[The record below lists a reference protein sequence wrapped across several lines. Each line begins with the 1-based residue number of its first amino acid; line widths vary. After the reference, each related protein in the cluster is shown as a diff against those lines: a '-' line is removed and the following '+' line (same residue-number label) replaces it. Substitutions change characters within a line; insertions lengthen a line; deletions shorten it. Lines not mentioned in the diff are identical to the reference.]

1 MGGCYAMK
9 KILFVATVAEH
20 FYYFHLP
27 CFKYFKEL
35 GWQVEVAC
43 GGKRELPFC
52 DKKYELPI
60 KRSPSDPENLKAY
73 KQLKKIIKNGH
84 YDLIHC
90 HTPMGGILT
99 RLAAADER
107 KSGTKIFYTAH
118 GFHFYN
124 GAPIANWLV
133 YYPIEKIMSR
143 LTDCLITINDEDFE
157 LAKKRLGAKKTVKV
171 NGVGYNSDA
180 CFRIGTEEKTKLRAK
195 HGYSA
200 DEKILIYV
208 AEMNLNKN
216 QAMLLRAL
224 KIILS
229 EREDVRLLIVGAD
242 NFDGKYP
249 RLAEELSVSKNVE
262 FLGHRDDA
270 CELVKLSDIAVASS
284 LREGLPVN
292 VMEAMACGLP
302 VVLADNRGHR
312 ALCRD
317 SVNGFLVEQNDYA
330 AMAEKVLLLLKD
342 DELYKKIS
350 EVASENVKPFSK
362 ENVLEELKKIYA
374 EFI

>member
-1 MGGCYAMK
+1 MK

-35 GWQVEVAC
+35 GWQIEVAC
-43 GGKRELPFC
+43 HGERELPFC

-60 KRSPSDPENLKAY
+60 KRSPSDPENLTAY
-73 KQLKKIIKNGH
+73 KELKKIIKNGH

-99 RLAAADER
+99 RLAAAGER
-107 KSGTKIFYTAH
+107 KNGTKVFYTAH
-118 GFHFYN
+118 GFHFYK
-124 GAPIANWLV
+124 GAPAANWMI
-133 YYPIEKIMSR
+133 YYPIEKLMSR

-157 LAKKRLGAKKTVKV
+157 LAQKKLDAKKIVKV
-171 NGVGYNSDA
+171 NGVGYNSDNY
-180 CFRIGTEEKTKLRAK
+180 FKISDEEKQNLRAEY
-195 HGYSA
+195 GYSPN
-200 DEKILIYV
+200 EKILIYV
-208 AEMNLNKN
+208 AEMNANKN
-216 QAMLLRAL
+216 QAMLLRAM
-224 KIILS
+224 KIILA
-229 EREDVRLLIVGAD
+229 EQKNVRLLIVGAD
-242 NFDGKYP
+242 NFNGEYL
-249 RLAEELSVSKNVE
+249 RLAKELGVAKNVE

-270 CELVKLSDIAVASS
+270 CMLTKLSDIAVASS

-302 VVLADNRGHR
+302 TVLADNRGHR

-317 SVNGFLVEQNDYA
+317 GVNGFLVEPNDYT
-330 AMAEKVLLLLKD
+330 AMAQKILQLLNDEK
-342 DELYKKIS
+342 LYEKIS
-350 EVASENVKPFSK
+350 ESAVQEVKPFSK
-362 ENVLEELKKIYA
+362 ENVFEELKKIYS

>member
-1 MGGCYAMK
+1 MK

-20 FYYFHLP
+20 FFYFHIP
-27 CFKYFKEL
+27 SFKYFKEL

-43 GGKRELPFC
+43 HGERELPFC

-60 KRSPSDPENLKAY
+60 KRSPSDPENIKAY
-73 KQLKKIIKNGH
+73 KELKKIIKNGH

-99 RLAAADER
+99 RLAAASER
-107 KSGTKIFYTAH
+107 REGTKVFYTAH
-118 GFHFYN
+118 GFHFYK
-124 GAPIANWLV
+124 GAPAANWLI
-133 YYPIEKIMSR
+133 YYPIEKLMSR

-157 LAKKRLGAKKTVKV
+157 LAKKRLGAKKIFKV
-171 NGVGYNSDA
+171 NGVGYNSDNY
-180 CFRIGTEEKTKLRAK
+180 FKISDGEKQKLRAEY
-195 HGYSA
+195 GYSS

-208 AEMNLNKN
+208 AEMNVNKN

-224 KIILS
+224 KIILAQQKN
-229 EREDVRLLIVGAD
+229 VRLLIVGAD
-242 NFDGKYP
+242 NFNGGYL
-249 RLAEELSVSKNVE
+249 RLAEELCVSKNVE

-270 CELVKLSDIAVASS
+270 CTLTKLSDIAVASS

-302 VVLADNRGHR
+302 TVLADNRGHR
-312 ALCRD
+312 ALCKN
-317 SVNGFLVEQNDYA
+317 SVNGFLVEPNDHT
-330 AMAEKVLLLLKD
+330 AMAEKILLLLND
-342 DELYKKIS
+342 GELYKKIS
-350 EVASENVKPFSK
+350 EAAVCEIKPFSK
-362 ENVLEELKKIYA
+362 EKVFEQLKKIYS

>member
-1 MGGCYAMK
+1 M
-9 KILFVATVAEH
+9 
-20 FYYFHLP
+20 
-27 CFKYFKEL
+27 
-35 GWQVEVAC
+35 
-43 GGKRELPFC
+43 
-52 DKKYELPI
+52 
-60 KRSPSDPENLKAY
+60 
-73 KQLKKIIKNGH
+73 
-84 YDLIHC
+84 
-90 HTPMGGILT
+90 
-99 RLAAADER
+99 
-107 KSGTKIFYTAH
+107 
-118 GFHFYN
+118 
-124 GAPIANWLV
+124 ANWLV

-180 CFRIGTEEKTKLRAK
+180 CFRVGAEEKTKLRAK

-200 DEKILIYV
+200 AEKILIYV
-208 AEMNLNKN
+208 AEMNFNKN

-224 KIILS
+224 KVILA

-242 NFDGKYP
+242 NFDGKYL

-330 AMAEKVLLLLKD
+330 AMAEKVLLLLRD
-342 DELYKKIS
+342 DELYQKIS
-350 EVASENVKPFSK
+350 EAASENVKLFSK
-362 ENVLEELKKIYA
+362 ENVLEELKKIYS